1 MVVFFFLCAITIA
14 IAHAHTRKHSTTAR
28 DSRESFAYALDDA
41 HFIYVRCFKI
51 STTIFIPEPMVVLP
65 HTCAISIQHCRV
77 MGILYANCGFFTVGL
92 VVVTGGVVGRA
103 DKNTYQARKRLD

>member
-1 MVVFFFLCAITIA
+1 MLQNIDDDIY
-14 IAHAHTRKHSTTAR
+14 TRADGR
-28 DSRESFAYALDDA
+28 FA
-41 HFIYVRCFKI
+41 
-51 STTIFIPEPMVVLP
+51 

-103 DKNTYQARKRLD
+103 DKDSYQARKRLD